1 MNSTYATINTYNEA
15 NNGDDLSKLTINYP
29 PSTPPPPSTPA
40 PLSLTTTAATSNY
53 PVLAH
58 DKSSNRIRVVEAV
71 LEGYTMEPPIPTN
84 ASASLTLIYD
94 PSKNSL
100 IMSLKL
106 RKLFNMHS
114 CALYECNEEGE
125 KGRLVMML
133 WENDSVQDTSFLS
146 VVMDTLPINK
156 DLWSSLL
163 SLIKRQRLLATIT
176 TEKYTD
182 GEIDGLVSILY

>member
-1 MNSTYATINTYNEA
+1 MNSNYATIDTYNEA
-15 NNGDDLSKLTINYP
+15 NNGDDLSRLTINYP
-29 PSTPPPPSTPA
+29 PSPSSST
-40 PLSLTTTAATSNY
+40 TTTAAAATNNY

-58 DKSSNRIRVVEAV
+58 DKSSNRIHVVEAV

-106 RKLFNMHS
+106 RKLFNMIS
-114 CALYECNEEGE
+114 CALYECNDDGE

-146 VVMDTLPINK
+146 VVIDTLPIK
-156 DLWSSLL
+156 RDLWSSLL
-163 SLIKRQRLLATIT
+163 SLVKRQKLLATIT
-176 TEKYTD
+176 TDKYID
-182 GEIDGLVSILY
+182 GEIDGLVSLLY